1 MSRGTPDPA
10 APFRLRVRGFHP
22 LWPAFPKPFPWLPF
36 CSCSPLPR
44 RASRTGLGSSPFARR
59 YSGNRCFFLFLRV
72 LRCFS
77 SPGSPPCVMDWRMDG
92 WGLPS
97 RVSPF
102 RNPRITGYV
111 PLPAA
116 YRSLSR
122 LSSALSAKASALC
135 PYQLNQSFPACGIAL
150 PHAGHCICHFSEL
163 SAPCYT
169 SPALWQARCASFW
182 MSDYYISVIYSFS
195 MQFSRYRSL
204 PDIPSAKLLPAFTPA
219 METERFE
226 LLTPCLQGRCSPN

>member
-44 RASRTGLGSSPFARR
+44 RASRTGLGSSPSARR
-59 YSGNRCFFLFLRV
+59 YSRNRCFFLFLRV

-77 SPGSPPCVMDWRMDG
+77 SPGSPPCVMDSRMGG

-102 RNPRITGYV
+102 RNLRITGYV

-135 PYQLNQSFPACGIAL
+135 PYQLNQPSPCMRHSVAACRLLHLSSLDFPARL
-150 PHAGHCICHFSEL
+150 
-163 SAPCYT
+163 
-169 SPALWQARCASFW
+169 PALCSSGMLLYRC
-182 MSDYYISVIYSFS
+182 
-195 MQFSRYRSL
+195 
-204 PDIPSAKLLPAFTPA
+204 
-219 METERFE
+219 
-226 LLTPCLQGRCSPN
+226 LTITFL